1 MICSPFFPLSHSY
14 ETAPLWVIV
23 EHNSFD
29 RKNIGQG
36 AYSIKAILHEFE
48 KASKTIQYCR
58 QKLEEICVKH
68 YSEVKCAE
76 DILKIQDDEEL
87 KTLLNS
93 NILELFI
100 KDV

>member
-1 MICSPFFPLSHSY
+1 M
-14 ETAPLWVIV
+14 IV

-68 YSEVKCAE
+68 HNEIKCAE
-76 DILKIQDDEEL
+76 DIGKISDDEL
-87 KTLLNS
+87 KTLLSS